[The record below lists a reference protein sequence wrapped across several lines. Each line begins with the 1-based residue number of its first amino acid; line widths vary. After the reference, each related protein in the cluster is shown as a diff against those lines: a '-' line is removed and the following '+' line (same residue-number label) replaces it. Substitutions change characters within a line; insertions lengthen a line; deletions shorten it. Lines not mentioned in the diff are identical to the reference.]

1 MEKVKQ
7 EVRFLRNGRSRK
19 YGFCGTGE
27 AGSTEF
33 AEWEKREVQNLRNG
47 RSGKYRI
54 CGTGEAGSTDLT
66 EKDET
71 GRIRENT

>member
-1 MEKVKQ
+1 M
-7 EVRFLRNGRSRK
+7 
-19 YGFCGTGE
+19 GE

-47 RSGKYRI
+47 RSGKY
-54 CGTGEAGSTDLT
+54 GLT

>member
-7 EVRFLRNGRSRK
+7 EVRIL
-19 YGFCGTGE
+19 
-27 AGSTEF
+27 
-33 AEWEKREVQNLRNG
+33 AEREKQEVQNLRNG
-47 RSGKYRI
+47 RSGKY
-54 CGTGEAGSTDLT
+54 GLT

>member
-7 EVRFLRNGRSRK
+7 EVRIL
-19 YGFCGTGE
+19 
-27 AGSTEF
+27 
-33 AEWEKREVQNLRNG
+33 AEREKQEVQNLRNG
-47 RSGKYRI
+47 RSGKYII

>member
-1 MEKVKQ
+1 MAEREKQ
-7 EVRFLRNGRSRK
+7 
-19 YGFCGTGE
+19 
-27 AGSTEF
+27 
-33 AEWEKREVQNLRNG
+33 EVQNLRNG

-71 GRIRENT
+71 GSTELEKKDESGRIRENT

>member
-1 MEKVKQ
+1 VKQ

-19 YGFCGTGE
+19 Y
-27 AGSTEF
+27 
-33 AEWEKREVQNLRNG
+33 
-47 RSGKYRI
+47 RI
-54 CGTGEAGSTDLT
+54 CGMGEAGSTDLT

>member
-19 YGFCGTGE
+19 YRICGMGE

-47 RSGKYRI
+47 RSGKY
-54 CGTGEAGSTDLT
+54 GFDGKG
-66 EKDET
+66 
-71 GRIRENT
+71 